1 MGVDDLNGVFNVKR
15 AVEKI
20 IPYLEDTGRT
30 AHKAIYFD
38 GRDGLAASAVRT
50 VIAIAEDP
58 PPSLKEKFTKI
69 LHIDC
74 SRWKSRRA
82 LQRAIADELELPQRV
97 MAAFDREDEEDDFS
111 IVDEG
116 ILESLLGSR
125 YLVVFRNGSN
135 DTVDLVSCGIPQ
147 PGFFGSKIL
156 WTFRGRLRLNPEI
169 KEKSFDGDTAQL
181 ILDEATEIVKYIQH
195 NHNIT
200 PRIAAKCISYLLWF
214 NKMGGGTTME
224 YNWGT
229 HAYNYWVCDGII
241 EGGQFDESWEVSAA
255 LHHQI
260 RLEDCLFH
268 TVNFRDDQYTEHWKS
283 VVNTSDIEAR
293 TDITVSPTLTS
304 FFLTQSE
311 RLRVLKLSGC
321 NFSFYSP
328 PFHCCRSHRFVGL
341 DSCKDQGHQEKE
353 KQGKP
358 IMEFFQSLCVLDIS
372 HTDWELDL
380 SQDIM
385 EQMAVNIR
393 EVHIKKGRFWCSNL
407 AWRQLQ
413 NLRKLCVIEPTSP
426 WETGKRDEFMDM
438 VKLELLDLSGNK
450 AIQVLPS
457 LCGATG
463 LKTLILDGCAG
474 LEHVGLEGLPPSL
487 ESFSLDAGAGG
498 MIRSAVL
505 EGPRNPGRWPVLR
518 KPPKLHVREDSRLHA
533 VALDAVP
540 ASAF

>member
-1 MGVDDLNGVFNVKR
+1 MPKQKIYGVHNVKE
-15 AVEKI
+15 AVEEI
-20 IPYLEDTGRT
+20 IPYLEDSGRT

-38 GRDGLAASAVRT
+38 GWDGLAASAVLT
-50 VIAIAEDP
+50 AIAEDP

-111 IVDEG
+111 RVDEG
-116 ILESLLGSR
+116 SRPEVPDVTREIYQTIR
-125 YLVVFRNGSN
+125 YLNCLIIFHNGS
-135 DTVDLVSCGIPQ
+135 DSMVDLSNFGFPQ
-147 PGFFGSKIL
+147 FNWFSPCTVL

-169 KEKSFDGDTAQL
+169 KEKVDSSHLYIYKPINWYFDEDTAQL

-283 VVNTSDIEAR
+283 VVNTSDIEER

-304 FFLTQSE
+304 FFLTVKYRSALPQEMFQQSE

-321 NFSFYSP
+321 TAFI
-328 PFHCCRSHRFVGL
+328 HL
-341 DSCKDQGHQEKE
+341 
-353 KQGKP
+353 
-358 IMEFFQSLCVLDIS
+358 
-372 HTDWELDL
+372 L
-380 SQDIM
+380 SI
-385 EQMAVNIR
+385 V
-393 EVHIKKGRFWCSNL
+393 
-407 AWRQLQ
+407 
-413 NLRKLCVIEPTSP
+413 
-426 WETGKRDEFMDM
+426 
-438 VKLELLDLSGNK
+438 
-450 AIQVLPS
+450 
-457 LCGATG
+457 
-463 LKTLILDGCAG
+463 
-474 LEHVGLEGLPPSL
+474 
-487 ESFSLDAGAGG
+487 
-498 MIRSAVL
+498 
-505 EGPRNPGRWPVLR
+505 
-518 KPPKLHVREDSRLHA
+518 A
-533 VALDAVP
+533 VALD
-540 ASAF
+540 SLD